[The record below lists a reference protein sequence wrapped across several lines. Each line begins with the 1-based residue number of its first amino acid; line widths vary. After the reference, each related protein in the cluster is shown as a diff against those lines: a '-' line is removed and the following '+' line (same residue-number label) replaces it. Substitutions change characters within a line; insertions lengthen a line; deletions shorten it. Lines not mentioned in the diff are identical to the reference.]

1 MAEAERPA
9 VATSPGAPGTWW
21 LNMKRK
27 KPRMVRVAVPGE
39 LTSWTGD
46 ERPSSTQTRVGH

>member
-39 LTSWTGD
+39 VTSWTGD